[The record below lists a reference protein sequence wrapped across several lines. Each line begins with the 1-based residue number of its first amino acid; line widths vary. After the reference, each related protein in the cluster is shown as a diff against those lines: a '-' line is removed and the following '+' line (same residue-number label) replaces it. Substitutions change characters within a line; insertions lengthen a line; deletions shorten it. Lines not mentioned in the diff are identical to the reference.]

1 MNTDTKKVSVVLD
14 TNILISSIGFGG
26 KPRKILNLALE
37 HRLQVISSPLLL
49 AELDDVISKKFPLL
63 AENVKKIH
71 KHLNKRFKIVNPKKS
86 LHIVRDEP
94 DNRVL
99 EAALQG
105 KCQYIVTGDRDLLDI
120 GTYEK
125 IKIVTP
131 NDFLTLLEN
140 N

>member
-37 HRLQVISSPLLL
+37 RKLQVISSPLLL

>member
-37 HRLQVISSPLLL
+37 RRLQVISSPILL

-71 KHLNKRFKIVNPKKS
+71 KHLNKRFKIVNPKES

>member
-37 HRLQVISSPLLL
+37 RKLQVISSPILL

-63 AENVKKIH
+63 AESLKKIH
-71 KHLNKRFKIVNPKKS
+71 KHLNKRLKIVNPKKS

-120 GTYEK
+120 GTYGK

-131 NDFLTLLEN
+131 NDFLTLFEN

>member
-71 KHLNKRFKIVNPKKS
+71 KHLNKRFKIVNPKES